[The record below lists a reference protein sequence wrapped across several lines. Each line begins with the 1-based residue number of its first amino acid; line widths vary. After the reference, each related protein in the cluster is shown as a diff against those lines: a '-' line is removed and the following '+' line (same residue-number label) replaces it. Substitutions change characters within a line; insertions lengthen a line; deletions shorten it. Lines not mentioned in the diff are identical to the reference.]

1 MSQGRFVQSIRS
13 VKSAAIAGVIYS
25 ILAIAALLLL
35 RGLPAAGESG
45 AIPAAW
51 IEDPLNQAELIVGLN
66 LASISSVAF
75 LWFVAVIRKRMGDKE
90 DKFFSTVFLGSAL
103 VYIGIWLVAAAA
115 IASIAVAYQRFDDA
129 SLSTDSV
136 TFVLGF
142 SEALVL
148 VVGTR
153 LQGVF
158 VLTTSTLILRTDMLP
173 SWLAYV
179 GYVAGSIMVLIPM
192 ISEPVG
198 LAFPLWV
205 LVVSVTMLIA
215 KSKQNG
221 SE

>member
-35 RGLPAAGESG
+35 RGLPAAGEAG
-45 AIPAAW
+45 TTPTAW
-51 IEDPLNQAELIVGLN
+51 IEDPLNQAELILGLN

-75 LWFVAVIRKRMGDKE
+75 LWFVAVIRKRMGEKE

-136 TFVLGF
+136 TFLLGF
-142 SEALVL
+142 SEALIL
-148 VVGTR
+148 VVGPR

-158 VLTTSTLILRTDMLP
+158 VLTTSTLILRTEMLP
-173 SWLAYV
+173 SWLAYL
-179 GYVAGSIMVLIPM
+179 GYAAGSILVLIPM
-192 ISEPVG
+192 ISRPVG
-198 LAFPLWV
+198 LGFPLWV
-205 LVVSVTMLIA
+205 LVVSVTMLVA
-215 KSKQNG
+215 KHKQNDDG
-221 SE
+221 

>member
-1 MSQGRFVQSIRS
+1 MTQGRFVQSIRS

-35 RGLPAAGESG
+35 RDFPAAGAAG
-45 AIPAAW
+45 TTPTAW
-51 IEDPLNQAELIVGLN
+51 IEDPLNQAALIVGLN

-115 IASIAVAYQRFDDA
+115 IASIAVAHQRFDDA
-129 SLSTDSV
+129 SLNTDSV
-136 TFVLGF
+136 TFLLGF
-142 SEALVL
+142 SEALIL
-148 VVGTR
+148 VVGPR

-158 VLTTSTLILRTDMLP
+158 VLTTSTLILRTEMLP
-173 SWLAYV
+173 SWLAYL
-179 GYVAGSIMVLIPM
+179 GYAAGSIMVLFPI

-198 LAFPLWV
+198 LGFPLWV
-205 LVVSVTMLIA
+205 LVVSVTMLIV
-215 KSKQNG
+215 KSKQNHR
-221 SE
+221 E